1 MNSDNLGLQYLAYL
15 FGSGAVYQDG
25 SSASTFLTDING
37 ALLNYY
43 MAALLLVYGWTIILG
58 VVHTAVDGEFL
69 GRRWHSIGTPVM
81 AVIAMLVL
89 APMPGYGMSVGQ
101 YVYVR
106 GLVKGSEMADRIM
119 KISVIATEQPR
130 INGETIPERAAAMLL
145 PYSLS
150 HMCKEQLVRAG
161 GYSQEQIT
169 GVCRT
174 PEDLLAAGTE
184 GDAEG
189 ITEVD
194 REIAPKVTPCLAAA
208 YQNMRKSEAI
218 YLESEKV
225 KQPAG
230 RFEPIKVNQAAINYA
245 FRLNAGIIN
254 PDGAVGFT
262 PGSVSECMASAFN
275 ALPQA
280 QQSTSAS
287 AENATLRSDVERFGW
302 PYMAHYSDRVRQET
316 ENIAETPSFV
326 PAMPRLDLL
335 SNSPTDALVVSGLQ
349 GAFGTLTGAVSGSGG
364 EGSRI
369 EGSGGNMDSLPVGV
383 AALGIMNVKA
393 PTGAKELAAVK
404 GRIDE
409 ATDKLNKANAA
420 PGGAAANAAN
430 QHSASLGQLNGK
442 LAKLQNLYG
451 SQNRIVTTG
460 SRIITAIKAK
470 AIAGATGDAVAKG
483 LSYLGPWGKGA
494 AAVGTAIV
502 GAASSATAF
511 VLDNP
516 FLKNLVILMALFW
529 SNADL
534 VPQIILAIAVILW
547 LVRAASWFMLIPMS
561 AVLSALPDTKVGEN
575 VWKEAL
581 GVILS
586 PVVISMMFIL
596 GLYVYNVAF
605 QILFDLLFG
614 WGITDKSATEIG
626 WIILKGLFD
635 GSLIFKGVLLTF
647 GMVLSYF
654 FMAML
659 MLSGHDWVMGAMGL
673 RGNNNELGQEMHS
686 IRRHMGAGVV

>member
-130 INGETIPERAAAMLL
+130 IGGETIPERAAAMLL

-150 HMCKEQLVRAG
+150 HMCKEQMVRAG

-174 PEDLLAAGTE
+174 PEDLLQAGTE

-194 REIAPKVTPCLAAA
+194 REIAPKVTPCLATA
-208 YQNMRKSEAI
+208 YKNMRKSEAI
-218 YLESEKV
+218 YLESEKE

-230 RFEPIKVNQAAINYA
+230 RFEPIKVNQVAINYA
-245 FRLNAGIIN
+245 FRLNAGIIS
-254 PDGAVGFT
+254 PEGAVGFT
-262 PGSVSECMASAFN
+262 PGSVSECMAKAFN

-302 PYMAHYSDRVRQET
+302 PYMAHYSDRVREET
-316 ENIAETPSFV
+316 ENISEIPTFAPS
-326 PAMPRLDLL
+326 MPRLDLL
-335 SNSPTDALVVSGLQ
+335 SNSPTDALVVSGMQ

-369 EGSGGNMDSLPVGV
+369 EGSGGNVDYL
-383 AALGIMNVKA
+383 AAGAAVIGIMNVKA
-393 PTGAKELAAVK
+393 PTGAKELAKVK
-404 GRIDE
+404 AQIDG
-409 ATDKLNKANAA
+409 ATDTMNAA
-420 PGGAAANAAN
+420 KAAGAPKSAARHAA
-430 QHSASLGQLNGK
+430 QVGELNGK

-451 SQNRIVTTG
+451 SQNRIVTLG
-460 SRIITAIKAK
+460 SRIVTAIKAK
-470 AIAGATGDAVAKG
+470 AIAGASGDAIAKG